1 MPTNSII
8 RLVRIVFLIVCL
20 LMGFSL
26 ALGSGGKVEALV
38 GGVGGLAFG
47 GLLVLVDMLLKN
59 FTIRSFSSGTFGLL
73 IGVLCAWLITQIPG
87 LPMMDGQEEVR
98 RALLAM
104 LYASLAYIGIVL
116 ALRSNRQEFSLII
129 PYVRFRNEGV
139 MRQPL
144 LIDTNIIIDGRLPA
158 VCQTGFLD
166 GTLIVPRFV
175 LDELHLLADSGD
187 TIKRERGRRGLDCL
201 EALKQL
207 PNLEITIHDD
217 YQTQEKMV
225 DTKLIQL
232 SKLLDARVL
241 TNDANLGRVAQLQGV
256 TVLNLN
262 LLAQSMRPILAIGDE
277 VELTLVK
284 EGKDEHQ
291 AVGYTPDGA
300 MIVVNH
306 ARDRI
311 GSTASVVV
319 SSALQTSAGRLIFA
333 ELKAARTAPAKRSA

>member
-1 MPTNSII
+1 MPTTTVIKI
-8 RLVRIVFLIVCL
+8 VRIVFVIVCGL
-20 LMGFSL
+20 LGVSL
-26 ALGSGGKVEALV
+26 ALGVRGALE
-38 GGVGGLAFG
+38 GVWIGALCGVLFG
-47 GLLVLVDMLLKN
+47 GFFVLVDMLLKN
-59 FTIRSFSSGTFGLL
+59 FTIRSFSSGTIGLL
-73 IGVLCAWLITQIPG
+73 IGVLCAWLITLIFKMVG
-87 LPMMDGQEEVR
+87 LPVIDGQEQVERV
-98 RALLAM
+98 LFSM
-104 LYASLAYIGIVL
+104 LYAAFGYIGIVL

-158 VCQTGFLD
+158 ICQTGFLD
-166 GTLIVPRFV
+166 GTLIIPRFV
-175 LDELHLLADSGD
+175 LDEMHLLADSGD
-187 TIKRERGRRGLDCL
+187 TLKRDRGRRGLDCL

-207 PNLEITIHDD
+207 PNLEITVHDD
-217 YQTQEKMV
+217 YQTQEKLV

-232 SKLLDARVL
+232 AKLLDARLL
-241 TNDANLGRVAQLQGV
+241 TNDGNLGRVAHLQGV
-256 TVLNLN
+256 PVLNLN
-262 LLAQSMRPILAIGDE
+262 QLAQSMRPILAIGDE
-277 VELTLVK
+277 VDLTLVK

-311 GSTASVVV
+311 GSTASVIV

-333 ELKAARTAPAKRSA
+333 ELKTSRTRP